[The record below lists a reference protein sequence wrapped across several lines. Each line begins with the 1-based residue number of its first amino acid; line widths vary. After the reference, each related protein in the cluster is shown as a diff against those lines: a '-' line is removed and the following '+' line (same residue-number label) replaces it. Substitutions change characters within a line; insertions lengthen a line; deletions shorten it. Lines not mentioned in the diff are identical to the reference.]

1 MSAQSTDKTI
11 QSSIFSTKFN
21 GYKDLMKLRLSSL
34 VVLSA
39 FFGYYIAAGIDG
51 QELKW
56 LKLFYLLLGGVLI
69 TGSSNGFNQIWEKNS
84 DKLMERT
91 KNRPLPTKVLSSKE
105 ALFFN
110 LVTGLT
116 GLYLLYSINLKSVF
130 LGLIAMILYTIVYT
144 PLKKITPFAV
154 FVGAIPGSIPPLLG
168 YVAFKND
175 FDLTAGILFLVQ
187 FFWQFPHFWAL
198 AWRLDDDY
206 KKAGFRLLPSGE
218 KDKKSAFQI
227 MLYSAFL
234 VPVSMLP
241 WAAEIT
247 GCPEAQST
255 TGLINNFICNW
266 SMYFGV
272 AISLVMYYPAVK
284 LYFTL
289 EAKYASRLMFYSFVY
304 LPLIFTIYCF
314 DL

>member
-130 LGLIAMILYTIVYT
+130 
-144 PLKKITPFAV
+144 
-154 FVGAIPGSIPPLLG
+154 
-168 YVAFKND
+168 
-175 FDLTAGILFLVQ
+175 
-187 FFWQFPHFWAL
+187 
-198 AWRLDDDY
+198 
-206 KKAGFRLLPSGE
+206 
-218 KDKKSAFQI
+218 
-227 MLYSAFL
+227 
-234 VPVSMLP
+234 
-241 WAAEIT
+241 
-247 GCPEAQST
+247 
-255 TGLINNFICNW
+255 
-266 SMYFGV
+266 
-272 AISLVMYYPAVK
+272 SL
-284 LYFTL
+284 
-289 EAKYASRLMFYSFVY
+289 S
-304 LPLIFTIYCF
+304 
-314 DL
+314 

>member
-1 MSAQSTDKTI
+1 MSATVSDKTLSK
-11 QSSIFSTKFN
+11 SSFYSKFN

-39 FFGYYIAAGIDG
+39 FFGYYIAGGDVKSL
-51 QELKW
+51 ELI
-56 LKLFYLLLGGVLI
+56 YLLAGGVLI
-69 TGSSNGFNQIWEKNS
+69 TGSSNGFNQIWEKDS

-91 KNRPLPTKVLSSKE
+91 KNRPLPTQVLSLKE
-105 ALFFN
+105 AVFFN
-110 LVTGLT
+110 LIIGLL
-116 GLYLLYSINLKSVF
+116 GLYLLYSINLKSVV

-175 FDLTAGILFLVQ
+175 FDLTSGILFLVQ

-247 GCPEAQST
+247 GCPIPQSDS
-255 TGLINNFICNW
+255 GWIESLSCNW
-266 SMYFGV
+266 SLYFGIV
-272 AISLVMYYPAVK
+272 ISLLMYYPAVK

-289 EAKYASRLMFYSFVY
+289 DAKYASILMFYSFVY

-314 DL
+314 DLI